1 LNNDEIQAP
10 VTLSIENSATH
21 GLAYIPF
28 ANPNVISY
36 QPETGFYGEDSIV
49 YKIAYQAD
57 ATLYST
63 AKAYFTIVNNSGV
76 NELSSIGTLKV
87 MPNPATATV
96 HIPLIMNNRGQATLT
111 ITDMQGKTVYSA
123 SLSGNEKDVYLNLDG
138 LRIQSGI
145 YLIVLK
151 DQQGISANRLVVY

>member
-1 LNNDEIQAP
+1 
-10 VTLSIENSATH
+10 
-21 GLAYIPF
+21 
-28 ANPNVISY
+28 
-36 QPETGFYGEDSIV
+36 
-49 YKIAYQAD
+49 
-57 ATLYST
+57 
-63 AKAYFTIVNNSGV
+63 
-76 NELSSIGTLKV
+76 